1 MQIFDADKNNRLMEL
16 FLFHFQDVGNTLEQ
30 KFLGTPAFGTIEP
43 RNLEAMFSTRFA
55 DFGYGLRRQIFFPLL
70 GDGIFTQDGAA
81 WKHSRQM
88 LRPQFSRQQY
98 QDLDILCEHVDDL
111 ISCILEK
118 GQSLD
123 LQPLFF
129 RFTLDTTSAFLFGES
144 TYSLRANQSGEDI
157 QFAESFDVAQDY
169 VVQRYRY
176 LDLYWLIG
184 GRRFR
189 EACASVHHFIE
200 NIIDRRLTKTEKSRD
215 ENGRYVF
222 IDAIAEDSRDRRALR
237 DQLINI
243 LLAGRDTTACLLS
256 WTFHLLP
263 RNPHVLKRLRDEIQ
277 SIAGDGKDLK
287 REDLKKMTYLANVLK
302 ETLRLYPSVP
312 VNTRTV
318 HKTSILPRGGGPD
331 GLSPVL
337 VRKGDNVAFCVY
349 AMHRRKDLY
358 GEDAEEF
365 RPERWEEDLPLYRD
379 EVNAAW
385 GYLPFNGGPRVC
397 LGQDFG
403 LTETSYA
410 VVRILQTFS
419 VIEAGPFER
428 PQAQEWLA
436 YSSHSS
442 QGLKRVAKERQKMTL
457 VMSAKDGC
465 PVHFER

>member
-1 MQIFDADKNNRLMEL
+1 ML
-16 FLFHFQDVGNTLEQ
+16 
-30 KFLGTPAFGTIEP
+30 PW
-43 RNLEAMFSTRFA
+43 A

-129 RFTLDTTSAFLFGES
+129 RFTLDTTSALLFGES

-157 QFAESFDVAQDY
+157 QNAESFDVAQDY

-222 IDAIAEDSRDRRALR
+222 IDAIAEDSQDRRALR

-256 WTFHLLP
+256 WTL
-263 RNPHVLKRLRDEIQ
+263 
-277 SIAGDGKDLK
+277 
-287 REDLKKMTYLANVLK
+287 
-302 ETLRLYPSVP
+302 
-312 VNTRTV
+312 
-318 HKTSILPRGGGPD
+318 
-331 GLSPVL
+331 
-337 VRKGDNVAFCVY
+337 
-349 AMHRRKDLY
+349 
-358 GEDAEEF
+358 
-365 RPERWEEDLPLYRD
+365 
-379 EVNAAW
+379 
-385 GYLPFNGGPRVC
+385 
-397 LGQDFG
+397 
-403 LTETSYA
+403 
-410 VVRILQTFS
+410 
-419 VIEAGPFER
+419 
-428 PQAQEWLA
+428 
-436 YSSHSS
+436 
-442 QGLKRVAKERQKMTL
+442 
-457 VMSAKDGC
+457 
-465 PVHFER
+465 